1 MDTNAPINPVEPII
15 STKAPRINKLYLLIV
30 PTLLLLLVFLF
41 YPLVKVLLNSLFSPD
56 FTLEHYARFF
66 QETAYVHVLWNTLK
80 TCFLVTF
87 FTLLLGY
94 PVSYVLVT
102 VSDRKRNFMM
112 ILVLLPFWTSFLV
125 RTYAWIVILQKG
137 GIVNQSLIAMG
148 LIDEPI
154 KLVYNSV
161 GVFIGLVHILLPF
174 MILALYGV
182 MKSIDL
188 ELMKAACS
196 LGATPTKAFLKVFL
210 PLSLPGI
217 AAGSLIVFIISIG
230 YYVIPALLGGAK
242 NTMISQIIAQQ
253 IGEQL
258 NWGFG
263 SAIAVILLVVV
274 FVLLYFFNKFIG
286 IEKISLGP

>member
-1 MDTNAPINPVEPII
+1 MDTNLPIE
-15 STKAPRINKLYLLIV
+15 SAKTATSKKAPKINKLYLLMI

-41 YPLVKVLLNSLFSPD
+41 YPLAKVLLNSLFTPE
-56 FTLEHYARFF
+56 FTTEHYARFF
-66 QETAYVHVLWNTLK
+66 QEAAYLHVLWNTIK
-80 TCFLVTF
+80 TCLIVTLI
-87 FTLLLGY
+87 TLLLGY
-94 PVSYVLVT
+94 PVSYVLSS
-102 VSDRKRNFMM
+102 VSDRMRNLMM

-125 RTYAWIVILQKG
+125 RTYAWIVILQQG
-137 GIVNQSLIAMG
+137 GIVNQMLMKLGIIA
-148 LIDEPI
+148 EPL
-154 KLVYNSV
+154 KLVYNSI
-161 GVFIGLVHILLPF
+161 GVYIGLVHILLPF

-182 MKSIDL
+182 MKSIDR

-196 LGATPTKAFLKVFL
+196 LGATPTKAFLQVYL
-210 PLSLPGI
+210 PLSIPGI

-242 NTMISQIIAQQ
+242 NTMISQLIAQQ

-263 SAIAVILLVVV
+263 SAIAVVLLIAVL
-274 FVLLYFFNKFIG
+274 VLLYLFNKFIG